1 MTLLIVIIAL
11 ALIFDYINGFHDA
24 ANSIA
29 TVVSTKV
36 LTPFQAVLWAALFNT
51 VAFWI
56 FKDHAVANSISKTV
70 YKEFITLP
78 VIFSGILAAIF
89 WNLLT
94 WWYGIPSS
102 SSHTLIGGFAG
113 AAIAH
118 ALSVKGIHF
127 SWAKIVDAD
136 TIIKTILFIFLAPL
150 IGIVTSMFITVVTI
164 MRNIWFRIGIIVVTT
179 LLTAFLFD
187 YFENSK
193 MNENAEKFYGIDKYK
208 KEVAALKSELTNL
221 NGYGETD
228 TILSKKLKLTQ
239 EKLTKATAS
248 FNSVHPFIENFDNTS
263 ANYIAK
269 VAKDSGWLDQI
280 AISKLKDAARNANDF
295 LVLEAKA
302 PENDSAKKEYDIAK
316 VVTEEYKAPVKLFL
330 AGNISVDSTVILLN
344 QIYPLQ
350 PKNIDK
356 VKAKLANFN
365 IEKAFADEIDKADN
379 TMIVNGIFGTALIFI
394 LIYLYVEKIK
404 TPTALTV
411 GNMFKKLQLFSSAA
425 FSIGHGG
432 NDAQKVMGIIG
443 AALIASGT
451 IQDFASLPGWV
462 PVACYLAIG
471 LGTMSGGWKIV
482 KTMGSKITKVTPLE
496 GVAAETAGAFTLFF
510 TGQMGIPVSTTHT
523 ITGSIIGVGATK
535 RLSAVRW
542 GVTTNL
548 LWAWVLTI
556 PVSAVLAA
564 ITYFIV
570 KFFLG

>member
-1 MTLLIVIIAL
+1 MTLLIIIIAL

-70 YKEFITLP
+70 YKDFITLP
-78 VIFSGILAAIF
+78 VIFSGLLAAIF

-118 ALSVKGIHF
+118 ALMIKGIDY

-136 TIIKTILFIFLAPL
+136 TILKTILFIFLAPI
-150 IGIVTSMFITVVTI
+150 IGIVISIFITVVTI
-164 MRNIWFRIGIIVVTT
+164 MRNVWIRLCIISVVTFAT
-179 LLTAFLFD
+179 VLMFD
-187 YFENSK
+187 HFEASK
-193 MNENAEKFYGIDKYK
+193 MNENVQKFYGIDKYK
-208 KEVAALKSELTNL
+208 KEVSNIKEELKTNKS
-221 NGYGETD
+221 D
-228 TILSKKLKLTQ
+228 TILLANLTINE
-239 EKLTKATAS
+239 EKLTKATTLYEQIKPA
-248 FNSVHPFIENFDNTS
+248 VDNFDMLGADS
-263 ANYIAK
+263 IASI
-269 VAKDSGWLDQI
+269 AFTNGWLKNV
-280 AISKLKDAARNANDF
+280 AVSKLKDEVRNANDF

-302 PENDSAKKEYDIAK
+302 PENKDAKAEYTIAK
-316 VVTEEYKAPVKLFL
+316 DVTEVYKAPLKLYL
-330 AGNISVDSTVILLN
+330 EGVIDLDSTLVLVN
-344 QIYPLQ
+344 SIYPIHG
-350 PKNIDK
+350 KNIDK
-356 VKAKLANFN
+356 VKAKISKFN
-365 IEKAFADEIDKADN
+365 IEKTFSNEIDKSDN
-379 TMIVNGIFGTALIFI
+379 TMIVYGIIGSSI
-394 LIYLYVEKIK
+394 LFMLVYLYVEKIK
-404 TPTALTV
+404 TPTARSV
-411 GNMFKKLQLFSSAA
+411 AYMFKKLQLFSSAA

-443 AALIASGT
+443 AALIASGS
-451 IQDFASLPGWV
+451 IQDFGQLPNWV

-471 LGTMSGGWKIV
+471 LGTMSGGWKII
-482 KTMGSKITKVTPLE
+482 KTMGSRITKVTPLE

-556 PVSAVLAA
+556 PVSGVLAA

-570 KFFLG
+570 SYFTK

>member
-36 LTPFQAVLWAALFNT
+36 LTPFQAVLWAALFNV

-70 YKEFITLP
+70 YKDFITLP
-78 VIFSGILAAIF
+78 VIFSGLLAAIF

-118 ALSVKGIHF
+118 ALMIKGIDY

-136 TIIKTILFIFLAPL
+136 TIIKTILFIFLAPI
-150 IGIVTSMFITVVTI
+150 IGIIISIFITVVTI
-164 MRNIWFRIGIIVVTT
+164 MRNVWIRLCIISVVTFAT
-179 LLTAFLFD
+179 VLMFD
-187 YFENSK
+187 HFEASK
-193 MNENAEKFYGIDKYK
+193 MNENVQKFYGIDKYK
-208 KEVAALKSELTNL
+208 KEVSNINEELKTNKA
-221 NGYGETD
+221 D
-228 TILSKKLKLTQ
+228 TILFANLAINEDKLS
-239 EKLTKATAS
+239 KATA
-248 FNSVHPFIENFDNTS
+248 FYEQIKPSVDNFDQLGADSIAEIANT
-263 ANYIAK
+263 N
-269 VAKDSGWLDQI
+269 GWL
-280 AISKLKDAARNANDF
+280 AGVAVSKLKDEVRNANDF

-302 PENDSAKKEYDIAK
+302 PENKDAKAEYAIAK
-316 VVTEEYKAPVKLFL
+316 DITEGYKAPLKLYL
-330 AGNISVDSTVILLN
+330 EGTIDLDSTLVLVN
-344 QIYPLQ
+344 SIYPIQ
-350 PKNIDK
+350 AKNIDK
-356 VKAKLANFN
+356 VKAKITKFN
-365 IEKAFADEIDKADN
+365 IEKTFSSEIDKSDN
-379 TMIVNGIFGTALIFI
+379 TMIVYGIIGSSI
-394 LIYLYVEKIK
+394 LFMLVYIYVEKIK
-404 TPTALTV
+404 TPTARSV
-411 GNMFKKLQLFSSAA
+411 AYMFKKLQLFSSAA

-443 AALIASGT
+443 AALIASGS
-451 IQDFASLPGWV
+451 IQDFGQLPNWV
-462 PVACYLAIG
+462 PIACYLAIG
-471 LGTMSGGWKIV
+471 LGTMSGGWKII
-482 KTMGSKITKVTPLE
+482 KTMGSRITKVTPLE

-556 PVSAVLAA
+556 PVSGVLAA

-570 KFFLG
+570 SYIIK